1 MLISFSERVTKSA
14 NELHTLSGI
23 EWLSLSAI
31 TSEII
36 LHKTKITHLVYP
48 DGTLI

>member
-14 NELHTLSGI
+14 KELHTLSGI
-23 EWLSLSAI
+23 EFWSLSAI

-36 LHKTKITHLVYP
+36 LHKNFP
-48 DGTLI
+48 DLTMRISFL

>member
-14 NELHTLSGI
+14 KELHTLSGI
-23 EWLSLSAI
+23 EFWSLSAI

-36 LHKTKITHLVYP
+36 LHRTKIACLCSALV
-48 DGTLI
+48 L